1 MKTMNKIL
9 LLIFL
14 SGLLSSCVTFNIA
27 EKWMF
32 TESKYKAEEYCSY
45 IDKSNLEYQDK
56 SVMKRIVEDLAYTDN
71 AEINRNNDILF
82 NRKYIQIND
91 SIKLEYF
98 EFQPKVY
105 TKSGIF
111 FLGNGSNIVG
121 SYKRLEELAIKTQ
134 SKIYVLN
141 YRGYG
146 KSEGVPSFKT
156 VFEDNNYFF
165 NAVKKTDKN
174 INFVIGYSLG
184 SISATYLAVE
194 NKIDNLVLLAP
205 FSNANEMI
213 AFTKK
218 KSMRG
223 LKSVAKPFV
232 KLTASD
238 YMLNLSNSEKLTSYD
253 GRLIIS
259 HAIDDN
265 MLPFEM
271 AVKLYSDCPSQQK
284 ELLKIDKGGHNAP
297 LEDMYWQQII
307 SKLK

>member
-1 MKTMNKIL
+1 MIKTL
-9 LLIFL
+9 LLIL
-14 SGLLSSCVTFNIA
+14 ISGLLSSCVTFNIA
-27 EKWMF
+27 ERSMF

-45 IDKSNLEYQDK
+45 IENSNLENQDK

-71 AEINRNNDILF
+71 SEINRSENILF

-91 SIKLEYF
+91 SIRLEYF

-105 TKSGIF
+105 SKSGMF
-111 FLGNGSNIVG
+111 FLGNGSNVLR

-146 KSEGVPSFKT
+146 KSEGIPSFKT
-156 VFEDNNYFF
+156 AFEDNSNFF
-165 NAVKKTDKN
+165 KVIKETDKN

-184 SISATYLAVE
+184 SISATYLATD

-205 FSNANEMI
+205 FSNADEMI
-213 AFTKK
+213 AFAKK

-223 LKSVAKPFV
+223 FKSVAKPFI

-238 YMLNLSNSEKLTSYD
+238 YLLHLSNSEKITTYD
-253 GRLIIS
+253 GRLVIS

-271 AVKLYSDCPSQQK
+271 AVRVYSDCRSQQK
-284 ELLKIDKGGHNAP
+284 ELIRIDKGGHSAP
-297 LEDMYWQQII
+297 LEDIYWEKII
-307 SKLK
+307 SRLK